1 MGGRCSRNCARSSGS
16 PQGIAGELLLQ
27 ALEDLSEKDF
37 KRFRHTL
44 ARGDL
49 RGKRRIPWGRLEKAD
64 WMDTKNLMLD
74 FYGGEALDVAIGI
87 FERIQLRHT
96 AALLQESR
104 DKALGPAPLLG
115 SSSPDY
121 QRNYKKA
128 IRQAY
133 SRFKDQNAQ
142 IGDNVSLNTR
152 YLKLVIVN
160 KHRDEEQREHEIMA
174 MGRRHA
180 EIMKEQANS
189 SVAVRDLF
197 KPGPDGWTPKVV
209 VLLGAAG
216 VGKTMTA
223 RKIMLDWA
231 SDKMFA
237 EFDYVFYIHCR
248 EGNLLTSQASMADL
262 ISQCSRSSPLPLAEM
277 LGQPERLLFVI
288 DGFDELRFSFD
299 RPQSELCSQPWEKRS
314 VEITL
319 SSLFRRRLLPESSL
333 LVTTRPAALQKL
345 SKCLECERYAE
356 ILGFSEAERKEYFRK
371 FFKNTEQGAAAF
383 QFVRGNET
391 LFTMCV
397 VPIVCWIVCTVMKQQ
412 LRRAGG
418 LAQSPKTTTGIYI
431 LYLSALLRSLS
442 GRLKRGMPGVL
453 RGLCCLAA
461 DGIWK
466 QKVLFEEKEVQGY
479 ALDQREALPLL
490 LNEHLFQKDI
500 FCVSTYSFIHLSF
513 QEFFA
518 ALFYLLEDEGE
529 AREPPAGPTRDVKEL
544 LESYG
549 NSRNYFMLTVRFLF
563 GLLNEERRKELEEE
577 MGCKIAPRVTQE
589 LLAWLLNSQKTA
601 LAVLTQ
607 ETAVIRELEVCH
619 CLYELQDERFVA
631 TALDPFMGVH
641 LRGLNLNRFDQMV
654 LAFSIR
660 NFPKLESLDLGH
672 CVFLRD
678 DPEDCAGPQPARQPC
693 REKEQEEGEQSPIHL
708 LCQALEKS
716 GCKLKKL
723 RFDQCQ
729 LTGACCGAL
738 ASVLSANP
746 TLTQLDLAGNE
757 DLRDGGVRLLCEG
770 LRRGACRLQ
779 TLRLGCCGLTAASC
793 EALAAVVGAV
803 PSLAQLDLSDNALG
817 DGGLRELCAALAGPG
832 CSVQSLW
839 YGASGRRVPPRGSS
853 RQVLSGRQ
861 RGQRRACGRVCRSAP
876 AAPRRCPRAA
886 LIKRPDHGPGL
897 KKQRVMLWRC
907 RLTEASCGALA
918 AVLAAS
924 PRLTELHLGDNE
936 LGDGGARRL
945 SEGLRDAACRLQTL
959 SFLPPFPPERQRA
972 PSQPPYKQPGG
983 EQAAERLRSEGRNV
997 GVGGISQG
1005 SGNISPPART
1015 PGKRALGLAA
1025 LEPARRERGD
1035 AALPSGSG
1043 LRLLSS
1049 GGDAEPREG
1058 AAVPGGK
1065 GAVGAEG
1072 GCGTVPQRGGQPR
1085 CRSGRDDA
1093 PLLRPSPRR
1102 LWRCRLT
1109 EASCG
1114 ALAAVLAASPRLTE
1128 LHLGGNELGDGGVR
1142 RLSEGL
1148 RDAACRLQTLRDR
1161 LPLARAPRRVSSCR
1175 SPSLSRAAWTS
1186 LGSEALPGEAAVR
1199 SPPQL
1204 QLLHPPA
1211 HFRCTYV
1218 GVCSLKTTPIVFVV
1232 VRSNQGSPSQGKPS
1246 PARAHLK
1253 GCSPPWGDYIQPQR
1267 PHKKPGARLWSA
1279 SPPEAISG
1287 HAEDLGRVGRQH
1299 SLWHCRL
1306 TGACCKDLCAVLS
1319 ARQSLECLDLSE
1331 NDLGDGG
1338 AQLLCETLGHPTCS
1352 LQRLCPPCEA
1362 GERFLRSYGCSGR
1375 PSPKA
1380 SWDGGCRVARAG
1392 EHRTGSRS
1400 RVLGHAAKDEAGGC
1414 FIGPRAGSG
1423 DGRSTLKKA
1432 ALNEETLQKLA
1443 ALKEVKPNLDIGY
1456 I

>member
-37 KRFRHTL
+37 KRFRHML

-49 RGKRRIPWGRLEKAD
+49 RGKRCIPWGRLEKAD

-104 DKALGPAPLLG
+104 EK
-115 SSSPDY
+115 DY

-133 SRFKDQNAQ
+133 SRIKDQNAQ

-262 ISQCSRSSPLPLAEM
+262 ISQCSRSSSLPLAEM

-391 LFTMCV
+391 LFTMCL

-418 LAQSPKTTTGIYI
+418 LTQSPKTTTGIYI

-466 QKVLFEEKEVQGY
+466 QKVFFEEKEVQGY

-563 GLLNEERRKELEEE
+563 GLLNEERRRELEEE

-631 TALDPFMGVH
+631 TALDPFMGVY

-654 LAFSIR
+654 LSFSIR

-693 REKEQEEGEQSPIHL
+693 R
-708 LCQALEKS
+708 
-716 GCKLKKL
+716 
-723 RFDQCQ
+723 FDQCQ

-738 ASVLSANP
+738 ASVLSTNP
-746 TLTQLDLAGNE
+746 TLMQLDLAGNE
-757 DLRDGGVRLLCEG
+757 DLRDDGVRLLCEG

-779 TLRLGCCGLTAASC
+779 TLRLGCCSLTAASC
-793 EALAAVVGAV
+793 EALAAVLGAV
-803 PSLAQLDLSDNALG
+803 PSLVQLDLSDNPLG

-832 CSVQSLW
+832 CSVQNLW
-839 YGASGRRVPPRGSS
+839 
-853 RQVLSGRQ
+853 
-861 RGQRRACGRVCRSAP
+861 
-876 AAPRRCPRAA
+876 
-886 LIKRPDHGPGL
+886 
-897 KKQRVMLWRC
+897 LWRC
-907 RLTEASCGALA
+907 RLTEASCEALA
-918 AVLAAS
+918 AVLPAS
-924 PRLTELHLGDNE
+924 PSLTELHLGDNE
-936 LGDGGARRL
+936 LGDGGVRRL
-945 SEGLRDAACRLQTL
+945 SEGLRDPACRLQTL
-959 SFLPPFPPERQRA
+959 
-972 PSQPPYKQPGG
+972 
-983 EQAAERLRSEGRNV
+983 
-997 GVGGISQG
+997 
-1005 SGNISPPART
+1005 
-1015 PGKRALGLAA
+1015 
-1025 LEPARRERGD
+1025 
-1035 AALPSGSG
+1035 
-1043 LRLLSS
+1043 
-1049 GGDAEPREG
+1049 
-1058 AAVPGGK
+1058 
-1065 GAVGAEG
+1065 
-1072 GCGTVPQRGGQPR
+1072 
-1085 CRSGRDDA
+1085 
-1093 PLLRPSPRR
+1093 R

-1114 ALAAVLAASPRLTE
+1114 ALAAVLPASPSLTE

-1148 RDAACRLQTLRDR
+1148 RDPACRLQTL
-1161 LPLARAPRRVSSCR
+1161 
-1175 SPSLSRAAWTS
+1175 
-1186 LGSEALPGEAAVR
+1186 
-1199 SPPQL
+1199 
-1204 QLLHPPA
+1204 
-1211 HFRCTYV
+1211 
-1218 GVCSLKTTPIVFVV
+1218 
-1232 VRSNQGSPSQGKPS
+1232 
-1246 PARAHLK
+1246 
-1253 GCSPPWGDYIQPQR
+1253 
-1267 PHKKPGARLWSA
+1267 
-1279 SPPEAISG
+1279 
-1287 HAEDLGRVGRQH
+1287 

-1319 ARQSLECLDLSE
+1319 TRQSLECLDLSE

-1352 LQRLCPPCEA
+1352 LQRL
-1362 GERFLRSYGCSGR
+1362 
-1375 PSPKA
+1375 
-1380 SWDGGCRVARAG
+1380 W
-1392 EHRTGSRS
+1392 
-1400 RVLGHAAKDEAGGC
+1400 
-1414 FIGPRAGSG
+1414 
-1423 DGRSTLKKA
+1423 LKKA

-1443 ALKEVKPNLDIGY
+1443 ALKEVKPSLDIGY